1 MQKHWE
7 EMTNIWKVAKTKNPA
22 LSKEKPVNL

>member
-1 MQKHWE
+1 MKKHWE
-7 EMTNIWKVAKTKNPA
+7 EMMNIWKGAKTKNTA